1 MLYEDLFKA
10 LNKNKVKYAIAG
22 GVAVNLYGV
31 ERATRDL
38 DLLLAMDEENLLK
51 AASVF
56 KNLGYSPKVPVK
68 PEDFA
73 NEQMREKWIKEKNM
87 IVFSYIDLKKPYVLI
102 DIIISS
108 PLKYEDISKNVSI
121 LTSKD
126 EAIRVP
132 VISIDD
138 LIKMKKKANRLQ
150 DISDVEM
157 LKKVKKIIREKSR

>member
-1 MLYEDLFKA
+1 MLYEDLFKT
-10 LNKNKVKYAIAG
+10 LNENKVKYAITG
-22 GVAVNLYGV
+22 GVAVNLYGI

-68 PEDFA
+68 AEDFA
-73 NEQMREKWIKEKNM
+73 NKQIREKWIKEKNM
-87 IVFSYIDLKKPYVLI
+87 IVFSYIDLKNPYLLI

-108 PLKYEDISKNVSI
+108 PLKYEDIAKNINI
-121 LTSKD
+121 LISRD

-132 VISIDD
+132 VISVDD
-138 LIKMKKKANRLQ
+138 LIKMKKQANRSQ
-150 DISDVEM
+150 DISDIEM
-157 LKKVKKIIREKSR
+157 LKKAKKIIGEKHK

>member
-1 MLYEDLFKA
+1 MLYKDLFTA
-10 LNKNKVKYAIAG
+10 LNKNQVKYAIAG
-22 GVAVNLYGV
+22 GVAVNLYGI

-56 KNLGYSPKVPVK
+56 KNLGYSPKVPVR

-73 NEQMREKWIKEKNM
+73 KKEIREKWIKEKNM
-87 IVFSYIDLKKPYVLI
+87 IVFSYIDLKNPYLLI
-102 DIIISS
+102 DIIINT
-108 PLKYEDISKNVSI
+108 PIKYEDIAEHIAI
-121 LTSKD
+121 LVSKD

-138 LIKMKKKANRLQ
+138 LIKMKKQTNRSQ
-150 DISDVEM
+150 DISDIEM
-157 LKKVKKIIREKSR
+157 LKKAKKIIMEKHK